1 MSPLRQILKNADL
14 PVDYIIA
21 MIKNNSDFTHGYD
34 VRNENYTDMIV
45 QGIIDPQKVTVTA
58 LKNAV
63 SVACSLISIGCV
75 VLNPNQGMQDVQLVQ
90 LSDNMY

>member
-1 MSPLRQILKNADL
+1 
-14 PVDYIIA
+14 
-21 MIKNNSDFTHGYD
+21 MIKQNSDFTNGYD
-34 VRNENYTDMIV
+34 VRNESYVDMIEK
-45 QGIIDPQKVTVTA
+45 GIIDPQKVTVTA

-75 VLNPNQGMQDVQLVQ
+75 VLNHSQGMQDVQLVQ